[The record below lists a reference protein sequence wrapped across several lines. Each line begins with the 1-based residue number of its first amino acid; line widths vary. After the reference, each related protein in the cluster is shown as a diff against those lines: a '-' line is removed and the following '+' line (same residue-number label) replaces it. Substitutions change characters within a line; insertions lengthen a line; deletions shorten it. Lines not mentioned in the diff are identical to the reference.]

1 MSEVAV
7 DAVEMARLLNVAPKT
22 VVAMAKRGD
31 IPGFK
36 PARHWRFFPSEVVEH
51 LKAPKTDPWAQS
63 ARSISRR
70 RVA

>member
-7 DAVEMARLLNVAPKT
+7 DAAEMGRLLGVAPKT
-22 VVAMAKRGD
+22 IVAMARRGD

-36 PARHWRFFPSEVVEH
+36 AARHWRFLPSKVVAH
-51 LKAPKTDPWAQS
+51 LEAPKDPWAQS
-63 ARSISRR
+63 SRSLARK